1 MPNKNN
7 IQELDKLITDMNN
20 AVEGLR
26 QKASDNQSITR
37 NLDRISANIAILKFG
52 VSDLTDLI

>member
-7 IQELDKLITDMNN
+7 IQEMDSLIAEMNN

-26 QKASDNQSITR
+26 ERAADNQSIIR
-37 NLDRISANIAILKFG
+37 NLDRISANINILKIG
-52 VSDLTDLI
+52 VSDIADLF

>member
-1 MPNKNN
+1 MPNKSN

-26 QKASDNQSITR
+26 QKAADNQSIVR
-37 NLDRISANIAILKFG
+37 NLDRISANINLLKIG
-52 VSDLTDLI
+52 VSDVIDLL